1 MEENPILKASLSMAS
16 DIPLYAQLTGIIKN
30 TITSGTLRVG
40 DLLPSEAELCDK
52 FEISR
57 NTVRQAIGE
66 LEEEGLISAVPRPY
80 GQAYFVT
87 PQGDQTLDMFA
98 VRLPGSLRDKIA
110 ARAAEYAP
118 VLIRRTRFA
127 TKVERDSASETAR
140 RVTLRAMEP
149 HGDLV
154 KIELLLPDE
163 ATARHACDVWEERSQ
178 AVFSAI
184 YSELTRE

>member
-1 MEENPILKASLSMAS
+1 MEYFSTGVTKDKLMVLHGLKALGMQPTKEQLS
-16 DIPLYAQLTGIIKN
+16 DFFGIY
-30 TITSGTLRVG
+30 
-40 DLLPSEAELCDK
+40 DLLGYFAVQ
-52 FEISR
+52 
-57 NTVRQAIGE
+57 NAAYE

-87 PQGDQTLDMFA
+87 PQGEQTLDMFA
-98 VRLPGSLRDKIA
+98 V
-110 ARAAEYAP
+110 RAAEYAP

-127 TKVERDSASETAR
+127 TKIERDSASETAR

>member
-1 MEENPILKASLSMAS
+1 MEYFSTGVTKDKLMVLHGLKALGMQPTKEQLS
-16 DIPLYAQLTGIIKN
+16 DFFGIY
-30 TITSGTLRVG
+30 
-40 DLLPSEAELCDK
+40 DLLGS
-52 FEISR
+52 
-57 NTVRQAIGE
+57 V
-66 LEEEGLISAVPRPY
+66 AVQNAAY
-80 GQAYFVT
+80 EQAYFVT
-87 PQGDQTLDMFA
+87 PQGEQTLDMFA

-127 TKVERDSASETAR
+127 TKIERDSASETAR

>member
-1 MEENPILKASLSMAS
+1 MEYFSTGVTKDKLMVLHGLKALGMQPTKEQLS
-16 DIPLYAQLTGIIKN
+16 DFFGIY
-30 TITSGTLRVG
+30 
-40 DLLPSEAELCDK
+40 DLLGY
-52 FEISR
+52 FEVQ
-57 NTVRQAIGE
+57 NAAYE

-87 PQGDQTLDMFA
+87 PQGEQTLDMFA

-127 TKVERDSASETAR
+127 TKIERDSASETAR

-184 YSELTRE
+184 YSELTRG

>member
-1 MEENPILKASLSMAS
+1 MEYFSTGVTKDKLMVLHGLKALGMQPTKEQLS
-16 DIPLYAQLTGIIKN
+16 DFFGIY
-30 TITSGTLRVG
+30 
-40 DLLPSEAELCDK
+40 DLLGYFAVQ
-52 FEISR
+52 
-57 NTVRQAIGE
+57 NAAYE
-66 LEEEGLISAVPRPY
+66 LEED

-87 PQGDQTLDMFA
+87 PQGEQTLDMFA

-127 TKVERDSASETAR
+127 TKIERDSASETAR